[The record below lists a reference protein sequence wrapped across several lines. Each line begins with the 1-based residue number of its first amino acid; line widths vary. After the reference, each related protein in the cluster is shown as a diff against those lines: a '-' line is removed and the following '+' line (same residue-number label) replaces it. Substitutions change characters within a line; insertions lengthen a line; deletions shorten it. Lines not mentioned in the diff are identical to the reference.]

1 MLHPVKHYKTAKQ
14 KKSKSLVSNIAM
26 NPFVLV
32 AIAAALA
39 MAVFL
44 VIAYLSGFFETL
56 KINCICRELFGVPR
70 TRATGI

>member
-1 MLHPVKHYKTAKQ
+1 MLHAIKHYKTAKQ
-14 KKSKSLVSNIAM
+14 KKSKSLVSNIAI

-44 VIAYLSGFFETL
+44 IMGYFFWFL
-56 KINCICRELFGVPR
+56 
-70 TRATGI
+70 

>member
-1 MLHPVKHYKTAKQ
+1 MLHPVKHYKMAKQ

-44 VIAYLSGFFETL
+44 IIAYFFWFL
-56 KINCICRELFGVPR
+56 
-70 TRATGI
+70 

>member
-1 MLHPVKHYKTAKQ
+1 MLHPIKHYKAAKQ

-44 VIAYLSGFFETL
+44 IIAYFFWFL
-56 KINCICRELFGVPR
+56 
-70 TRATGI
+70 

>member
-1 MLHPVKHYKTAKQ
+1 MLHPIKHYKAAKQ

-44 VIAYLSGFFETL
+44 VIAYLFWFF
-56 KINCICRELFGVPR
+56 
-70 TRATGI
+70 